1 MADIINNPILN
12 FPKPRFTFPKVSF
25 VGFGPKLFTFVKFLF
40 AFIIASAAAI
50 LGYGILSA
58 INTSFDTTVVFVY
71 LVLAYILGNFFNLSK
86 SHLFRFYLLAFLL
99 SFIIPFL
106 PGSLFLFLIIPLL
119 KLFKLIS
126 PPEIK

>member
-1 MADIINNPILN
+1 MTDIIPPTLN
-12 FPKPRFTFPKVSF
+12 FTKPRFSFPKISF
-25 VGFGPKLFTFVKFLF
+25 VGIGPKLFNFVKFLL
-40 AFIIASAAAI
+40 AIVIAGAVAI
-50 LGYGILSA
+50 FGYGVLSA

-86 SHLFRFYLLAFLL
+86 THLFRFYLLAFLL
-99 SFIIPFL
+99 SFIVPFL